1 MGTSLLRTNH
11 LIMKLIIACLLFVAV
26 RGEFTNNS
34 TQDRYVKPEDLFYDP
49 RTYVQPE
56 VDLILYSPENSEG
69 IKIYPTSGSQDL
81 DQLIWDLP
89 MKVFVHGFFSTG
101 ESRGREMAAA
111 FLTPR
116 DTTNFLNL
124 PGDDGNVNVILVK
137 WRSKAVPYINM
148 AFRAMHVGEFLANWL
163 FQTVYPRNPNLDL
176 HLIGHSLGA
185 QAVGKTGR
193 RLGQVDR
200 PPRRVTGLDP
210 AGPRFEWYK
219 TTGLERIMK
228 DSGLFVDI
236 IHTNPGILGVKKQ
249 YGHLDFYVDG
259 GFQNLRQF
267 RGFRDGKSKY
277 RNKLS
282 HSHATTMFIESILE
296 PTKYVSLPCA
306 RVDPTVKTSR
316 NQICI
321 PRTDDVYAYRN
332 FLGNG
337 AIPPEDGDIA
347 YGTYIAD
354 LEDPAVEELIRYL
367 EGLEDDGME
376 ADAAMQ

>member
-1 MGTSLLRTNH
+1 M
-11 LIMKLIIACLLFVAV
+11 IIACLLFVAV
-26 RGEFTNNS
+26 RGHFTDNS
-34 TQDRYVKPEDLFYDP
+34 TQDRNIQPQD
-49 RTYVQPE
+49 RAYVQPE
-56 VDLILYSPENSEG
+56 VTMTLYSPENRGG
-69 IKIYPTSGSQDL
+69 IKIWPTAESQQRRYPTEL
-81 DQLIWDLP
+81 FTLRRP
-89 MKVFVHGFFSTG
+89 MKVFVHGYHSYG
-101 ESRGREMAAA
+101 AKYVKMATN

-116 DTTNFLNL
+116 E
-124 PGDDGNVNVILVK
+124 GDDGRVNVIIVS
-137 WRSKAVPYINM
+137 WRSSWMPYKKAALRSM
-148 AFRAMHVGEFLANWL
+148 DVGEFLARWL
-163 FQTVYPRNPNLDL
+163 SDIVYRTNPNLDL

-219 TTGLERIMK
+219 TTGLERIGK

-236 IHTNPGILGVKKQ
+236 IHTNPGVLGVKKQ

-306 RVDPTVKTSR
+306 RVNPAVNTLR

>member
-185 QAVGKTGR
+185 QAVGQTGR
-193 RLGQVDR
+193 LLGKSGRL
-200 PPRRVTGLDP
+200 PMRVTGLDP
-210 AGPRFEWYK
+210 AGPNFEWFQTK
-219 TTGLERIMK
+219 GLETISK
-228 DSGLFVDI
+228 YSGQFVDI
-236 IHTNPGILGVKKQ
+236 IHTNPGVLGIKKQ
-249 YGHLDFYVDG
+249 RGHLDFYVDG
-259 GFQNLRQF
+259 GYQNLRQF
-267 RGFRDGKSKY
+267 TGIKRTKQ
-277 RNKLS
+277 S
-282 HSHATTMFIESILE
+282 HSHATKMFIETILNPWKYPSIR
-296 PTKYVSLPCA
+296 CA
-306 RVDPTVKTSR
+306 IVDPEVKTLKKP
-316 NQICI
+316 ICTHRGS
-321 PRTDDVYAYRN
+321 PDGLLRMNVY
-332 FLGNG
+332 LGIA
-337 AIPPEDGDIA
+337 AIINVLHEGTVASYGP
-347 YGTYIAD
+347 YGTYIPSD
-354 LEDPAVEELIRYL
+354 GLIYPMIDGRIKELKIF
-367 EGLEDDGME
+367 
-376 ADAAMQ
+376 